1 MIIVCG
7 MAYIGELAAL
17 GAAFFWS
24 ISSMV
29 FTEATVW
36 IGSVQLNV
44 NRLIFASLWIMI
56 TILLA
61 GIPIAMTGE
70 QIIFLAASGV
80 IGLALGD
87 LFLFKSFQH
96 IGPRFGLLMLAMAPG
111 FAGFLSFLFLGEDLS
126 LMAVVGIAVTLAG
139 IALVIL
145 DKKPAKNVRFS
156 LNREGVFFGLLAAL
170 GQGGGMVL
178 AKAAFAQG
186 EINGF
191 TASLTRILFSIIILM
206 PIGTYVKRYGN
217 PIRLYLQD
225 RRSLLLTVAG
235 SIVGPYLGMTLSLIA
250 VANTKVGIASTLTST
265 MPILMLPI
273 ARFVYKEKPSLR
285 GIAGAI
291 LAVAGVALLFL
302 K

>member
-1 MIIVCG
+1 

-29 FTEATVW
+29 FTEATVR